1 MRFVATLLLLF
12 FSAMGVHAGVMLD
25 PDFGGEG
32 RTLIAS
38 TINLTAIATLPMPN
52 GDVTMVYAIAQT
64 SGVCPDP
71 FCIGLTRLDSGG
83 QAVSGGSRIRA
94 AALRRVSAAAVDK
107 FGRIVVIG
115 ETQSGGTR
123 GSDYG
128 VVRFH
133 ADLSEDTAFGD
144 NGAVAID
151 FGAGRGNNDVP
162 LGLAFDKDANIVVVG
177 EVERLTLGD
186 HDIGVVR
193 LGEFDGSIDPT
204 FGKRFVA
211 FDLNGPGEDV
221 ATAVV
226 VDSNDRIVV
235 GGLSQDVLT
244 HQLRATVTRLTAQGN
259 LDITFCPGSCN
270 FNPFP
275 AVHDGRRTYFFGSLD
290 GHSDVISSI
299 ATDAAGNIVIAGST
313 VSAADEL
320 RRSAIA
326 RFDADGEQTRE
337 HVDLQG
343 DQSSVY
349 QSVALDGPAA
359 RYIASGATGL
369 SPRVAFVQ
377 AFDAQLEFVPGY
389 GNCGVNGSA
398 LCFDAGRDAQLVSDF
413 GLFPSLNID
422 EFGRP
427 LLAVTFRPPG
437 TAVGNVMAARIVDDV
452 VFTDD
457 FD

>member
-1 MRFVATLLLLF
+1 MRFVATLLLLI
-12 FSAMGVHAGVMLD
+12 FSAMRVHAGVVLD

-32 RTLIAS
+32 RTIIAS
-38 TINLTAIATLPMPN
+38 AIDLAAIATLPMPN
-52 GDVTMVYAIAQT
+52 GDVTMVYSIAQT
-64 SGVCPDP
+64 AGVCPDP
-71 FCIGLTRLDSGG
+71 SCIGLTRLDSSG

-94 AALRRVSAAAVDK
+94 AAFGRVRAAAIDK

-115 ETQSGGTR
+115 EIQSGGTR

-133 ADLSEDTAFGD
+133 PDLSDDTAFGA
-144 NGAVAID
+144 NGVVAID

-162 LGLAFDKDANIVVVG
+162 LGLAFDQNANIVVVG
-177 EVERLTLGD
+177 EVERPILGD
-186 HDIGVVR
+186 RDIGVVR
-193 LGEFDGSIDPT
+193 LGEFDGSVDPT

-211 FDLNGPGEDV
+211 FDLNGAGEDG
-221 ATAVV
+221 APAVV
-226 VDSNDRIVV
+226 VDSNDRIVI
-235 GGLSQDVLT
+235 GGVSLDALT

-259 LDITFCPGSCN
+259 FDITFCPGGCN

-299 ATDAAGNIVIAGST
+299 AADAAGNVVIAGST
-313 VSAADEL
+313 VSGPDEL

-326 RFDADGEQTRE
+326 RFDADGQQTRE

-343 DQSSVY
+343 DQSSFY
-349 QSVALDGPAA
+349 QGVAIDTVAA
-359 RYIASGATGL
+359 RFVASGATGL
-369 SPRVAFVQ
+369 SPRLSLVQ
-377 AFDAQLEFVPGY
+377 AFDAQLEFVSGY
-389 GNCGVNGSA
+389 GNCGINQSA
-398 LCFDAGRDAQLVSDF
+398 LCFDAGRDTQLVADF

-427 LLAVTFRPPG
+427 LLAATFRAPG
-437 TAVGNVMAARIVDDV
+437 TAVGSIMAARVVDDV
-452 VFTDD
+452 VFADT